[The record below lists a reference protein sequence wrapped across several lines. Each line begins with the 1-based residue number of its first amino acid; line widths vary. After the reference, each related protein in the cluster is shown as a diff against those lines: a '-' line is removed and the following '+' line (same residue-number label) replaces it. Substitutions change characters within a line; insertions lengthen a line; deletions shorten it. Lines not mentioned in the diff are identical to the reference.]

1 MILVLYR
8 FFNLVRSVLVLL
20 LFAGTPLKA
29 QDFLGAFMA
38 AEYAVEEYRYDI
50 ARGYLEELPDEA
62 FDTPEILEL
71 ALKTY
76 MGAGELD
83 QAIGHADRLLAID
96 NDFVL
101 ARIVKITDL
110 FVRKEYDS
118 IKTFLDEMPLNFPLN
133 ELFLGWSAFGEGS
146 VEDSLEI
153 FREGF
158 DEGSVSLVDF
168 SNSLIHASNGNLEM
182 AIETLGSIRDYPPA
196 LQNEVLYLMV
206 GILLNQG
213 KLEEAR
219 EAYDLLRFSE
229 IDPRKTPFLQLKKN
243 LTSGNSID
251 FEINARE
258 GLAKLLSAVARI
270 TTNNNGPSGDS
281 LALFRLARYLDPE
294 DITLD
299 FAVSRTLLSLDS
311 LELALL
317 PIEGI
322 TPDDPYYQAATGLRS
337 DIHYEM
343 GDSNKSLM
351 IVQEA
356 LELHP
361 NSIDLFYLLGELR
374 SNRSEMQEA
383 VDSISQGIELS
394 KGTNR
399 ENWDAYFLRG
409 QLYYLMDIWEKA
421 ETDWRK
427 SLEIS
432 PDNALVQNN
441 LGYSLAERNIKL
453 DEAEE
458 LIRAA
463 LETEP
468 DNGYYVD
475 SMGWVLYR
483 QGKLEESLE
492 YLQRSDRII
501 PNQAEV
507 IDHIAEVYWIM
518 GEEGLAT
525 REWERALKTNP
536 EGELGR
542 KIELRLMYGLEE
554 GTKRFE
560 EEE

>member
-1 MILVLYR
+1 MLYR
-8 FFNLVRSVLVLL
+8 FFHLVRSVLVLL
-20 LFAGTPLKA
+20 ALTGAPLKA
-29 QDFLGAFMA
+29 QDFLGQFMA
-38 AEYAVEEYRYDI
+38 AQFAVEEYRYDI

-71 ALKTY
+71 ALKVY
-76 MGAGELD
+76 MGTGDLD
-83 QAIGHADRLLAID
+83 QAVDYADRLLPKD
-96 NDFVL
+96 NDFIL
-101 ARIVKITDL
+101 ARIVKTTDL
-110 FVRKEYDS
+110 FIRNEFDAINAS
-118 IKTFLDEMPLNFPLN
+118 LDENPLNFPLN
-133 ELFLGWSAFGEGS
+133 SLFLGWSTFGEGS
-146 VEDSLEI
+146 VEDSVEI
-153 FREGF
+153 FQKDFEERGSFLLGF
-158 DEGSVSLVDF
+158 ANG
-168 SNSLIHASNGNLEM
+168 LIHASNGNLEM
-182 AIETLGSIRDYPPA
+182 ALETLGTVRDYPAA
-196 LQNEVLYLMV
+196 LQNEVLYLRI

-213 KLEEAR
+213 KLDEAGEE
-219 EAYDLLRFSE
+219 YDLLRFSE
-229 IDPRKTPFLQLKKN
+229 IEPRKTPFLQLKEN
-243 LTSGNSID
+243 LTSGSSID
-251 FEINARE
+251 LKISPEE
-258 GLAKLLSAVARI
+258 GLSKLLSAIARI

-281 LALFRLARYLDPE
+281 LAMFGLARYLDPE
-294 DITLD
+294 DISLD

-322 TPDDPYYQAATGLRS
+322 MPGDPYYQAAVGLRS
-337 DIHYEM
+337 DIYYEM
-343 GDSNKSLM
+343 GDSDKSLM
-351 IVQEA
+351 ILQEA

-361 NSIDLFYLLGELR
+361 TSIDLLYLLGELR
-374 SNRSEMQEA
+374 TNRSEMQEA
-383 VDSISQGIELS
+383 VDSISEGIELS

-409 QLYYLMDIWEKA
+409 QLYYYMGIWEKA
-421 ETDWRK
+421 EADWWK

-441 LGYSLAERNIKL
+441 LGYTLAERNIKL
-453 DEAEE
+453 VEAEE
-458 LIRAA
+458 LIAAA
-463 LETEP
+463 LEAEP

-483 QGKLEESLE
+483 QGKLEEALE

-507 IDHIAEVYWIM
+507 IDHIAEVYWVM
-518 GEEGLAT
+518 GEEELAK
-525 REWERALKTNP
+525 REWERALKTEP

>member
-1 MILVLYR
+1 MLYR
-8 FFNLVRSVLVLL
+8 FFHLVRSVLVLL
-20 LFAGTPLKA
+20 VLAGIPLKA
-29 QDFLGAFMA
+29 QDFLGQFMA
-38 AEYAVEEYRYDI
+38 AQFAVEEYRYDI

-71 ALKTY
+71 ALKVY
-76 MGAGELD
+76 MGTGTLD
-83 QAIGHADRLLAID
+83 QAVDYADRLLAKD
-96 NDFVL
+96 NDFIL
-101 ARIVKITDL
+101 ARIVKTTDL
-110 FVRKEYDS
+110 FIRNEFDAINAS
-118 IKTFLDEMPLNFPLN
+118 LDENPLNFPLN
-133 ELFLGWSAFGEGS
+133 SLFLGWSTFGGGS
-146 VEDSLEI
+146 VEDSLEV
-153 FREGF
+153 FQKSFEERGVFLLGF
-158 DEGSVSLVDF
+158 ANG
-168 SNSLIHASNGNLEM
+168 LIHASNGNLEM
-182 AIETLGSIRDYPPA
+182 ALETLGSVRDYPPA
-196 LQNEVLYLMV
+196 LQNEVLYLRI

-213 KLEEAR
+213 KLDEAGEE
-219 EAYDLLRFSE
+219 YDLLRFSE
-229 IDPRKTPFLQLKKN
+229 IEPRKTPFLTLKEN
-243 LTSGNSID
+243 LTSGSSID
-251 FEINARE
+251 LEITAQE
-258 GLAKLLSAVARI
+258 GLAKLLSGVARI

-281 LALFRLARYLDPE
+281 LAMFGLARYLDPE
-294 DITLD
+294 DISLD

-322 TPDDPYYQAATGLRS
+322 MPGDPYYQAAVGLRS
-337 DIHYEM
+337 DIYYEM
-343 GDSNKSLM
+343 GDSDKSLM
-351 IVQEA
+351 ILQEA

-361 NSIDLFYLLGELR
+361 TSIDLLYLLGELR
-374 SNRSEMQEA
+374 TNRSEMQEA

-409 QLYYLMDIWEKA
+409 QLYYYMGIWEKA
-421 ETDWRK
+421 EADWWK

-441 LGYSLAERNIKL
+441 LGYTLAERNIKL

-458 LIRAA
+458 LIMAA
-463 LETEP
+463 LEAEP

-483 QGKLEESLE
+483 QGKLEEALE

-507 IDHIAEVYWIM
+507 IDHIAEVYWVM
-518 GEEGLAT
+518 GEEELAK
-525 REWERALKTNP
+525 REWERALKTEP

>member
-1 MILVLYR
+1 MVLYR
-8 FFNLVRSVLVLL
+8 FFQLARSVLVLL
-20 LFAGTPLKA
+20 VFVGTPLKA
-29 QDFLGAFMA
+29 QDFLGQFMA
-38 AEYAVEEYRYDI
+38 AQFAVEEYRYDI

-71 ALKTY
+71 ALKVY
-76 MGAGELD
+76 MGTGNLD
-83 QAIGHADRLLAID
+83 KAVDYSDRLLAMG
-96 NDFVL
+96 NDFIL
-101 ARIVKITDL
+101 ARIVKTTGL
-110 FVRKEYDS
+110 FIQNEFDS
-118 IKTFLDEMPLNFPLN
+118 IKALLDENPLNFPLN
-133 ELFLGWSAFGEGS
+133 SLFLGWSIFGEGS

-153 FREGF
+153 FQKGF
-158 DEGSVSLVDF
+158 EERGVFLLGF
-168 SNSLIHASNGNLEM
+168 ANGLIQASNGNLEM
-182 AIETLGSIRDYPPA
+182 ALETLGSVRDYPPA
-196 LQNEVLYLMV
+196 LQNEVLYLRI

-213 KLEEAR
+213 KLNEAGEEY
-219 EAYDLLRFSE
+219 ELLRFSE
-229 IDPRKTPFLQLKKN
+229 IEPRKTPFLQLKEN
-243 LTSGNSID
+243 LTSGSSID
-251 FEINARE
+251 LKISPQE

-270 TTNNNGPSGDS
+270 TTNNNGSSGDS
-281 LALFRLARYLDPE
+281 LAMFGLARYLDPE
-294 DITLD
+294 DISLD
-299 FAVSRTLLSLDS
+299 FAVSRTLHSLGS
-311 LELALL
+311 HELALL

-322 TPDDPYYQAATGLRS
+322 MPGDPYYQAAVGLRS
-337 DIHYEM
+337 DIYYEM
-343 GDSNKSLM
+343 GDSDKSLM
-351 IVQEA
+351 ILQEA

-361 NSIDLFYLLGELR
+361 TSIDLLYLLGELR
-374 SNRSEMQEA
+374 TNRSEMQEA
-383 VDSISQGIELS
+383 IDSISQGIELS

-409 QLYYLMDIWEKA
+409 QLYYYMGIWEKA
-421 ETDWRK
+421 EADWWK

-441 LGYSLAERNIKL
+441 LGYTLADRNIKL

-458 LIRAA
+458 LIMAA
-463 LETEP
+463 LEAEP

-483 QGKLEESLE
+483 QGKLEEALE

-507 IDHIAEVYWIM
+507 IDHIAEVYWVM
-518 GEEGLAT
+518 GEEELAK
-525 REWERALKTNP
+525 REWERALKTEP

>member
-1 MILVLYR
+1 MLYR
-8 FFNLVRSVLVLL
+8 FFHLVRSVLVLL
-20 LFAGTPLKA
+20 ALAGAPLKA
-29 QDFLGAFMA
+29 QNFLGQFMA
-38 AEYAVEEYRYDI
+38 AQFAVEEYRYDI

-71 ALKTY
+71 ALKVY
-76 MGAGELD
+76 MGTGDLD
-83 QAIGHADRLLAID
+83 QAVDYADRLLAKD
-96 NDFVL
+96 NDFIL
-101 ARIVKITDL
+101 ARIVKTTDL
-110 FVRKEYDS
+110 FIRNEFDAINAS
-118 IKTFLDEMPLNFPLN
+118 LDENPLNFPLN
-133 ELFLGWSAFGEGS
+133 SLFLGWSTFGEGS
-146 VEDSLEI
+146 VEDSVEI
-153 FREGF
+153 FQKDFEERGSFLLGF
-158 DEGSVSLVDF
+158 ANG
-168 SNSLIHASNGNLEM
+168 LIHASNGNLEM
-182 AIETLGSIRDYPPA
+182 ALETLGTVRDYPAA
-196 LQNEVLYLMV
+196 LQNEVLYLRI

-213 KLEEAR
+213 KLDEAGEE
-219 EAYDLLRFSE
+219 YDLLRFSE
-229 IDPRKTPFLQLKKN
+229 IEPRKTPFLQLKEN
-243 LTSGNSID
+243 LTSGSSID
-251 FEINARE
+251 LKISPEE
-258 GLAKLLSAVARI
+258 GLSKLLSAIARI

-281 LALFRLARYLDPE
+281 LAMFGLARYLDPE
-294 DITLD
+294 DISLD

-322 TPDDPYYQAATGLRS
+322 MPGDPYYQAAVGLRS
-337 DIHYEM
+337 DIYYEM
-343 GDSNKSLM
+343 GDSDKSLM
-351 IVQEA
+351 ILQEA

-361 NSIDLFYLLGELR
+361 TSIDLLYLLGELR
-374 SNRSEMQEA
+374 TNRSEMQEA
-383 VDSISQGIELS
+383 VDSISEGIELS

-409 QLYYLMDIWEKA
+409 QLYYYMGIWEKA
-421 ETDWRK
+421 EADWWK

-441 LGYSLAERNIKL
+441 LGYTLADRNIKL

-458 LIRAA
+458 LIAAA
-463 LETEP
+463 LEAEP

-483 QGKLEESLE
+483 QGKLEEALE

-507 IDHIAEVYWIM
+507 IDHIAEVYWVM
-518 GEEGLAT
+518 GEEELAK
-525 REWERALKTNP
+525 REWERALKTEP

-542 KIELRLMYGLEE
+542 KIELRLMHGLEE

>member
-1 MILVLYR
+1 MVLYR
-8 FFNLVRSVLVLL
+8 FFQLARSVLVLVV
-20 LFAGTPLKA
+20 FAGTPLKA
-29 QDFLGAFMA
+29 QDFLGQFMA
-38 AEYAVEEYRYDI
+38 AQFAVEEYRYDI

-71 ALKTY
+71 ALKVY
-76 MGAGELD
+76 MGTGNLD
-83 QAIGHADRLLAID
+83 QAVDYSDRLLAMG
-96 NDFVL
+96 NDFIL
-101 ARIVKITDL
+101 ARIVKTTDL
-110 FVRKEYDS
+110 FIRNEFDS
-118 IKTFLDEMPLNFPLN
+118 VKTLLDENPLNFPLN
-133 ELFLGWSAFGEGS
+133 ALVLGWSTFGEGS

-153 FREGF
+153 FQKGF
-158 DEGSVSLVDF
+158 EERGVFLLGF
-168 SNSLIHASNGNLEM
+168 ANGLIHASNDNLEM
-182 AIETLGSIRDYPPA
+182 ALETLGSVRDYPPA
-196 LQNEVLYLMV
+196 LQNEVLYLRI

-213 KLEEAR
+213 KLDEAGEE
-219 EAYDLLRFSE
+219 YDLLRFSE
-229 IDPRKTPFLQLKKN
+229 IEPRKTPFLQLKEN
-243 LTSGNSID
+243 LTSGSSID
-251 FEINARE
+251 LKISPQE

-270 TTNNNGPSGDS
+270 TTNNNGSSGDS
-281 LALFRLARYLDPE
+281 LAMFGLARHLDPE
-294 DITLD
+294 DISLD
-299 FAVSRTLLSLDS
+299 FAVSRTLLSLGS

-322 TPDDPYYQAATGLRS
+322 MPGDPYYQAAVGLRS
-337 DIHYEM
+337 DIYYGM
-343 GDSNKSLM
+343 GDSDKSLM
-351 IVQEA
+351 ILQEA

-361 NSIDLFYLLGELR
+361 NSIDLLYLLGELR
-374 SNRSEMQEA
+374 TNRSEMQEA
-383 VDSISQGIELS
+383 IDSISRGIELS

-409 QLYYLMDIWEKA
+409 QLYYYMGIWEKA
-421 ETDWRK
+421 EADWWK

-441 LGYSLAERNIKL
+441 LGYTLADRNIKL

-458 LIRAA
+458 LITAA
-463 LETEP
+463 LEAEP

-483 QGKLEESLE
+483 QGKLEEALE

-507 IDHIAEVYWIM
+507 IDHIAEVYWVM
-518 GEEGLAT
+518 GEEELAK
-525 REWERALKTNP
+525 REWERALKTEP

-554 GTKRFE
+554 GTRRFE